1 MNKYIQILKESL
13 EKKIILLHQISI
25 LNEKQKNSIVN
36 QSEEE
41 FEECLEIKNDLIQ
54 QINLLDQG
62 FESLYEKVKTELEEK
77 RSNYLAEI
85 SQMQGLI
92 QEIVSYNVKIQ
103 AEESRN
109 KQLIEQYFESRK
121 KSLGKQLTGA
131 KAAINRYGTNNRTTY
146 AEPHFLDQ
154 KK

>member
-13 EKKIILLHQISI
+13 EKKIILLQQISI

-41 FEECLEIKNDLIQ
+41 FEECIEIKNDLIQ

-77 RSNYLAEI
+77 RSSYLAEI

-109 KQLIEQYFESRK
+109 KQ
-121 KSLGKQLTGA
+121 
-131 KAAINRYGTNNRTTY
+131 
-146 AEPHFLDQ
+146 
-154 KK
+154 

>member
-62 FESLYEKVKTELEEK
+62 FESLY
-77 RSNYLAEI
+77 
-85 SQMQGLI
+85 
-92 QEIVSYNVKIQ
+92 
-103 AEESRN
+103 
-109 KQLIEQYFESRK
+109 
-121 KSLGKQLTGA
+121 
-131 KAAINRYGTNNRTTY
+131 
-146 AEPHFLDQ
+146 
-154 KK
+154 